1 MYKKVFIII
10 LIFFSCCNA
19 FASKT
24 LIVASINPLH
34 SIVTSIV
41 GNTGNVSL
49 LIESNTSPHNFALKP
64 SHAKLLNNA
73 EIFFYID
80 DQLESAL
87 KKTIKSLPKTV
98 KVKKVSQFKNLKLLP
113 VRENLN
119 WEEDGHGHN
128 HDHDHGSYDIQFWLD
143 TQNAIE
149 IAKGVTQELGK
160 LYPENINTY
169 KKNAKKLITKI
180 KTKDNSIKLKLKEV
194 KNKPYIVFHD
204 AYQYFEKAYNLNAI
218 GSILLNPEQPP
229 SPKRIIKIRSK
240 IKTLNAYCVFKEP
253 QFKAQIVN
261 TVIENTNAKVGTLD
275 PLGANI
281 LPGPDMYIAL
291 LDDLE
296 NNIRICLK

>member
-10 LIFFSCCNA
+10 LTFFSCCNA
-19 FASKT
+19 FASKP

-128 HDHDHGSYDIQFWLD
+128 HDHDHGSYDIHFWLD

-149 IAKGVTQELGK
+149 IAKGVTQELSK

-275 PLGANI
+275 LSLI
-281 LPGPDMYIAL
+281 HI
-291 LDDLE
+291 
-296 NNIRICLK
+296 

>member
-10 LIFFSCCNA
+10 LTFFSCCNA
-19 FASKT
+19 FASKP

-87 KKTIKSLPKTV
+87 KKTIKSLPNTV

-119 WEEDGHGHN
+119 WEEDGHDHN
-128 HDHDHGSYDIQFWLD
+128 HVHGSYDIHFWLD

-149 IAKGVTQELGK
+149 IAKGVTQELSK

-169 KKNAKKLITKI
+169 KKNAKKLISKI

-275 PLGANI
+275 PLGSNI
-281 LPGPDMYIAL
+281 VSGQDMYINL
-291 LDDLE
+291 LDDLAT
-296 NNIRICLK
+296 NLKNCLK

>member
-10 LIFFSCCNA
+10 LTFFSCCNA
-19 FASKT
+19 FASKP

-128 HDHDHGSYDIQFWLD
+128 HDHGSFDIHFWLD

-149 IAKGVTQELGK
+149 IAKGVTQELSK

-275 PLGANI
+275 PLGSNI
-281 LPGPDMYIAL
+281 VSGPDMYIAL
-291 LDDLE
+291 LDDLA

>member
-1 MYKKVFIII
+1 MYEKVFIII
-10 LIFFSCCNA
+10 LTFFSYCNA
-19 FASKT
+19 FAGKP

-49 LIESNTSPHNFALKP
+49 LIESNTSPHNFGLKP
-64 SHAKLLNNA
+64 SHAKLLNKA

-87 KKTIKSLPKTV
+87 KKTIKSLPNTV

-119 WEEDGHGHN
+119 WEEDGHDHN
-128 HDHDHGSYDIQFWLD
+128 HVHGSYDIHFWLD

-149 IAKGVTQELGK
+149 IAKGVTQELSK
-160 LYPENINTY
+160 LYPENINTF
-169 KKNAKKLITKI
+169 KKNAKKLISKI

-218 GSILLNPEQPP
+218 GSILLNPEQLP
-229 SPKRIIKIRSK
+229 SPKRIINIRSK

-253 QFKAQIVN
+253 QYKAQIVN
-261 TVIENTNAKVGTLD
+261 TVIENTNAKVSTLD
-275 PLGANI
+275 PLGSNI
-281 LPGPDMYIAL
+281 VPGPDMYIGL
-291 LDDLE
+291 LDDLA
-296 NNIRICLK
+296 NNITICLK

>member
-10 LIFFSCCNA
+10 LTFFSCCNA
-19 FASKT
+19 FASKP

-119 WEEDGHGHN
+119 WEEDGYGHN
-128 HDHDHGSYDIQFWLD
+128 HDHDHGSYDIHFWLD

-149 IAKGVTQELGK
+149 IVKGVTQELSK

-229 SPKRIIKIRSK
+229 SPKRIITIRSK

-275 PLGANI
+275 PLGTNI

>member
-10 LIFFSCCNA
+10 LTFFSCCNA
-19 FASKT
+19 FASKP

-128 HDHDHGSYDIQFWLD
+128 HDHDHGSYDIHFWLD

-149 IAKGVTQELGK
+149 IAKGVTQELSK

-275 PLGANI
+275 PLGSNI
-281 LPGPDMYIAL
+281 VSGPDMYIAL
-291 LDDLE
+291 LDDLA

>member
-10 LIFFSCCNA
+10 LTFFSCYNA
-19 FASKT
+19 FASKP

-34 SIVTSIV
+34 SIVTAIV
-41 GNTGNVSL
+41 GNTGIVSL

-128 HDHDHGSYDIQFWLD
+128 HDHDHGSFDIHFWLD

-149 IAKGVTQELGK
+149 IAKGVTQELSK

-275 PLGANI
+275 PLGSNI
-281 LPGPDMYIAL
+281 VSGPDMYIAL
-291 LDDLE
+291 LDDLA

>member
-10 LIFFSCCNA
+10 LTFFSCCNA
-19 FASKT
+19 FASKP

-128 HDHDHGSYDIQFWLD
+128 HDHDHGSFDIHFWLD

-149 IAKGVTQELGK
+149 IAKGVTQELSK

-275 PLGANI
+275 PLGSNI
-281 LPGPDMYIAL
+281 VSGQDMYINL
-291 LDDLE
+291 LDDLAT
-296 NNIRICLK
+296 NLKNCLK

>member
-10 LIFFSCCNA
+10 LTFFSCYNA
-19 FASKT
+19 FASKP

-34 SIVTSIV
+34 SIVTAIV

-128 HDHDHGSYDIQFWLD
+128 HDHDHGSFDIHFWLD

-149 IAKGVTQELGK
+149 IAKGVTQELSK

-229 SPKRIIKIRSK
+229 PPKRIIKIRSK

-275 PLGANI
+275 PLGSNI
-281 LPGPDMYIAL
+281 VSGPDMYIAL
-291 LDDLE
+291 LDDLA

>member
-10 LIFFSCCNA
+10 LTFFSCCNA
-19 FASKT
+19 FASKP

-128 HDHDHGSYDIQFWLD
+128 HDHDHGSYDIHFWLD

-149 IAKGVTQELGK
+149 IAKGVTQELSK

-275 PLGANI
+275 PLGSNI
-281 LPGPDMYIAL
+281 VSGQDMYINL
-291 LDDLE
+291 LDDLAT
-296 NNIRICLK
+296 NLKNCLK

>member
-10 LIFFSCCNA
+10 LTFFSCCNA
-19 FASKT
+19 FASKP

-128 HDHDHGSYDIQFWLD
+128 HDHDHGSYDIHFWLD

-149 IAKGVTQELGK
+149 IAKGVTQELSK

-180 KTKDNSIKLKLKEV
+180 KSKDNSIKLKLKEV

-275 PLGANI
+275 PLGSNI
-281 LPGPDMYIAL
+281 VSGQDMYINL
-291 LDDLE
+291 LDDLAT
-296 NNIRICLK
+296 NLKNCLK

>member
-10 LIFFSCCNA
+10 LTFFSCYNA
-19 FASKT
+19 FASKP

-34 SIVTSIV
+34 SIVTAIV

-113 VRENLN
+113 VRKNLN
-119 WEEDGHGHN
+119 WEEDGHNHN
-128 HDHDHGSYDIQFWLD
+128 HDHGSYDIHFWLD

-149 IAKGVTQELGK
+149 IAKGVTQELSK

-218 GSILLNPEQPP
+218 GSILLNPEQPSP
-229 SPKRIIKIRSK
+229 PKRIIKIRSK

-261 TVIENTNAKVGTLD
+261 TVIENTNAKVSTLD
-275 PLGANI
+275 PLGSNI
-281 LPGPDMYIAL
+281 VSGPDMYIAL
-291 LDDLE
+291 LDDLA
-296 NNIRICLK
+296 NNITICLK

>member
-10 LIFFSCCNA
+10 LTFFSCYNA
-19 FASKT
+19 FASKP

-34 SIVTSIV
+34 SIVTAIV
-41 GNTGNVSL
+41 GNTGIVSL

-128 HDHDHGSYDIQFWLD
+128 HDHDHGSFDIHFWLD

-149 IAKGVTQELGK
+149 IAKGVTQELSK

-169 KKNAKKLITKI
+169 KKNAKKLISKI

-218 GSILLNPEQPP
+218 GSILLNPEQPSP
-229 SPKRIIKIRSK
+229 PKRIIKIRSK

-275 PLGANI
+275 PLGSNI
-281 LPGPDMYIAL
+281 VSGPDMYIAL
-291 LDDLE
+291 LDDLA

>member
-10 LIFFSCCNA
+10 LTFFSCCNA
-19 FASKT
+19 FASKP

-128 HDHDHGSYDIQFWLD
+128 HDHDHGSYDIHFWLD

-149 IAKGVTQELGK
+149 IAKGVTQELSK

-275 PLGANI
+275 PLGTNI

>member
-10 LIFFSCCNA
+10 LTFFSCCNA
-19 FASKT
+19 FASKP

-128 HDHDHGSYDIQFWLD
+128 HDHDHGSYDIHFWLD

>member
-10 LIFFSCCNA
+10 LTFFSCCNA
-19 FASKT
+19 FASKP

-128 HDHDHGSYDIQFWLD
+128 HDHDHGSYDIHFWLD

-149 IAKGVTQELGK
+149 IAKGVTQELSK

-204 AYQYFEKAYNLNAI
+204 AYQYLEKAYNLNAI

-275 PLGANI
+275 PLGSNI
-281 LPGPDMYIAL
+281 VSGQDMYINL
-291 LDDLE
+291 LDDLAT
-296 NNIRICLK
+296 NLKNSLK

>member
-10 LIFFSCCNA
+10 LTFFSFHNA
-19 FASKT
+19 FASKP

-73 EIFFYID
+73 KIFFYID

-87 KKTIKSLPKTV
+87 KKTIKSLPITV

-113 VRENLN
+113 VRKNLN
-119 WEEDGHGHN
+119 WEEDGHDHN
-128 HDHDHGSYDIQFWLD
+128 HDHGSYDIHFWLD

-149 IAKGVTQELGK
+149 IAKGVTQALSK

-169 KKNAKKLITKI
+169 KKNAKKLIAKI
-180 KTKDNSIKLKLKEV
+180 KIKNNSIQLGLKEV
-194 KNKPYIVFHD
+194 RNKPYLVFHD

-240 IKTLNAYCVFKEP
+240 INTLNAYCVFKEP
-253 QFKAQIVN
+253 QFKAQIIN

>member
-10 LIFFSCCNA
+10 LTFFSCYNA
-19 FASKT
+19 FASKP

-34 SIVTSIV
+34 SIVTAIV

-128 HDHDHGSYDIQFWLD
+128 HDHDHGSFDIHFWLD

-149 IAKGVTQELGK
+149 IAKGVTQELSK

-218 GSILLNPEQPP
+218 GSILLNPEQLP

-275 PLGANI
+275 PLGSNI
-281 LPGPDMYIAL
+281 VSGPDMYIAL
-291 LDDLE
+291 LDDLA

>member
-10 LIFFSCCNA
+10 LTFFSCYNA
-19 FASKT
+19 FASKP

-34 SIVTSIV
+34 SIVTAIV

-128 HDHDHGSYDIQFWLD
+128 HDHGSFDIHFWLD

-149 IAKGVTQELGK
+149 IAKGVTQELSK

-218 GSILLNPEQPP
+218 GSILLNPEQPSP
-229 SPKRIIKIRSK
+229 PKRIIKIRSK

-275 PLGANI
+275 PLGSNI
-281 LPGPDMYIAL
+281 VSGPDMYIAL
-291 LDDLE
+291 LDDLA

>member
-10 LIFFSCCNA
+10 LTFFSCCNA
-19 FASKT
+19 FASKP

-87 KKTIKSLPKTV
+87 KNTIKSLPNTV

-128 HDHDHGSYDIQFWLD
+128 HDHDHGSYAVSYTNL
-143 TQNAIE
+143 T
-149 IAKGVTQELGK
+149 L
-160 LYPENINTY
+160 P
-169 KKNAKKLITKI
+169 TK
-180 KTKDNSIKLKLKEV
+180 
-194 KNKPYIVFHD
+194 
-204 AYQYFEKAYNLNAI
+204 A
-218 GSILLNPEQPP
+218 
-229 SPKRIIKIRSK
+229 
-240 IKTLNAYCVFKEP
+240 
-253 QFKAQIVN
+253 
-261 TVIENTNAKVGTLD
+261 
-275 PLGANI
+275 
-281 LPGPDMYIAL
+281 
-291 LDDLE
+291 
-296 NNIRICLK
+296 

>member
-10 LIFFSCCNA
+10 LTFFSCCNA
-19 FASKT
+19 FASKP

-128 HDHDHGSYDIQFWLD
+128 HDHDHGSYDIHFWLD

-149 IAKGVTQELGK
+149 IAKGVTQELSK

-275 PLGANI
+275 PLGSNI
-281 LPGPDMYIAL
+281 VSGQDMYINL
-291 LDDLE
+291 LDDLAT
-296 NNIRICLK
+296 NIKNCLK